1 MNDPAGLGWSV
12 ARPFLLPWR
21 VGREDIDDLNH
32 VSNVRVLH
40 WMNEAAKAHSESLG
54 FDVARYHALGGVFVV
69 RRHEIEYLRQIFRDE
84 ELVLATWPSSLRR
97 SFAERRHEV
106 RRRADGELVARGHN
120 LWVFVDVASG
130 KPKRVPP
137 ELEAVFDPALFDQ
150 KAARSQRGSA

>member
-1 MNDPAGLGWSV
+1 MTDIADLGWSV
-12 ARPFLLPWR
+12 PRPFLLPWR
-21 VGREDIDDLNH
+21 VGAEDIDELRH
-32 VSNVRVLH
+32 VSNVAVLR

-54 FDVARYHALGGVFVV
+54 FDVPRYHELGGVFVV

-106 RRRADGELVARGHN
+106 RRRVDGELVARGQN
-120 LWVFVDVASG
+120 LWVFVDVLTG

-137 ELEAVFDPALFDQ
+137 VLEAVFDPANFDPP
-150 KAARSQRGSA
+150 A